1 MFTAFNLQIKL
12 KDFDKVEEYITIGK
26 QCKADLNNLVNKE
39 LDEFTLSEEVLDGEK
54 LSKSWFKTIDS
65 DVFISHSH
73 YDADLAYA
81 FAGWLKEEFDLEVF
95 LDEVVWGSADTLLK
109 KLDEK
114 YCKQE
119 NSKNYDYVKRNFT
132 TSHVHAMLSA
142 AIQSVMNNSEVIF
155 FLNTNES
162 FPPISDVLKEN
173 SSYTLSPWIYQE
185 VQNAKLLR
193 PIDWSK
199 YRQSRSLSHSI
210 FESSSSQLKIAY
222 KTPIGDF
229 TVLDSSILSAWLEK
243 RTKLKNSPYGDL
255 FYVHPLNQ
263 LYEIVFEKK

>member
-1 MFTAFNLQIKL
+1 MFTAFNLRIKL

-73 YDADLAYA
+73 NDADLAYA

-155 FLNTNES
+155 FLNTNEC
-162 FPPISDVLKEN
+162 
-173 SSYTLSPWIYQE
+173 
-185 VQNAKLLR
+185 
-193 PIDWSK
+193 
-199 YRQSRSLSHSI
+199 H
-210 FESSSSQLKIAY
+210 
-222 KTPIGDF
+222 
-229 TVLDSSILSAWLEK
+229 
-243 RTKLKNSPYGDL
+243 
-255 FYVHPLNQ
+255 
-263 LYEIVFEKK
+263 